1 MAKLITK
8 FPVAAALVAGTSA
21 TMLTVT
27 SPALAQGYVYVYP
40 SSPTY
45 VVPGYV
51 YAPGYAAPIYDY
63 APGYFGYGSFDESGN
78 SVRQPSPSSTIR
90 AVR

>member
-1 MAKLITK
+1 MTKLPIAATL
-8 FPVAAALVAGTSA
+8 VAAGMSVA
-21 TMLTVT
+21 MLMAS

-40 SSPTY
+40 GAPTY
-45 VVPGYV
+45 VAAGYV
-51 YAPGYAAPIYDY
+51 APGYAAPLYDY
-63 APGYFGYGSFDESGN
+63 APGYWRYGSFDESEN

>member
-1 MAKLITK
+1 TKLPIAATL
-8 FPVAAALVAGTSA
+8 VAAGMSVA
-21 TMLTVT
+21 MLMAS

-40 SSPTY
+40 GAPTY
-45 VVPGYV
+45 VAAGYV
-51 YAPGYAAPIYDY
+51 APGYAAPLYLR
-63 APGYFGYGSFDESGN
+63 AGLLALWLN

>member
-1 MAKLITK
+1 MIKLPIAATL
-8 FPVAAALVAGTSA
+8 VAAGMSLA
-21 TMLTVT
+21 TLTAS

-40 SSPTY
+40 SAPTY
-45 VVPGYV
+45 VAPGYV
-51 YAPGYAAPIYDY
+51 APGYAAPLYDY
-63 APGYFGYGSFDESGN
+63 APGYSGYGSFDESGN